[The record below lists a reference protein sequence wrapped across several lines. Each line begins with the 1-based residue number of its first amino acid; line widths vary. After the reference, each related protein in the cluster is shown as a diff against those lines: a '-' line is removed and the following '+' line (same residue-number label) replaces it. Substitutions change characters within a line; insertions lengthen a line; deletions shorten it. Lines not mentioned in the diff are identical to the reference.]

1 MKTFDIAIVGCG
13 NISEMHFAAYTPHPE
28 RLRLVAAFDPV
39 AERVEAVQRKH
50 GVAQGFDSL
59 EAMVAGAEWDVAV
72 VCTPTSVRQP
82 TIEALAAAG
91 KHVFVEK
98 PFADNLAEAQQM
110 VAASER
116 ANIRIAVNQN
126 FRYHYPFE
134 WARQMVQ
141 SGRIGKV
148 VSIAHQDISFRQDA
162 GWRTSMERHAMS
174 VMGVHW
180 FDGFRW
186 ILGAEAAT
194 LEARTYS
201 SPAIDCAGE
210 TDATVQLV
218 FEQGTPVSYV
228 QSFSSCF
235 RRTDT
240 IVIGETGA
248 LHLDYNGAAL
258 YDRDHRTEPLERWHN
273 PDSGANKPQA
283 TFTGIDTLLS
293 ALEQGTAPSNSAQD
307 NLKTIALLDAAYR
320 SADERR
326 AIQFKGGEA
335 V

>member
-13 NISEMHFAAYTPHPE
+13 NISEMHFSAYKPHPE

-39 AERVEAVQRKH
+39 AERVAAVQQKH

-59 EAMVAGAEWDVAV
+59 EAMIAGAEWEVAV

-98 PFADNLAEAQQM
+98 PFADNYAEAQQM
-110 VAASER
+110 VAAAER
-116 ANIRIAVNQN
+116 ANVRVAVNQN

-134 WARQMVQ
+134 WARQQ
-141 SGRIGKV
+141 IESGRIGKV

-162 GWRTSMERHAMS
+162 GWRTSMARHAMS

-180 FDGFRW
+180 FDGFRY
-186 ILGAEAAT
+186 ILGSEASL
-194 LEARTYS
+194 LEAHTYS

-210 TDATVQLV
+210 TDASVHLV
-218 FEQGTPVSYV
+218 FEDGTPVSYI

-248 LHLDYNGAAL
+248 LYLDYHGAAL
-258 YDRDHRTEPLERWHN
+258 YDREHRAEPLERWDN
-273 PDSGANKPQA
+273 PDAGSNKPQA
-283 TFTGIDTLLS
+283 TFTGIDMLLRSLEDGTLP
-293 ALEQGTAPSNSAQD
+293 ANSAQD

-320 SADERR
+320 SADEGR
-326 AIQFKGGEA
+326 AIQFQAEA
-335 V
+335 TV